1 MVNEP
6 TMVNNILDL
15 VLINCS
21 QYIRDV
27 DTELTELSDH
37 KLVKCLL
44 GFNPISRSKGCL
56 PQSNSIPS
64 EL

>member
-44 GFNPISRSKGCL
+44 GFNPISRS
-56 PQSNSIPS
+56 
-64 EL
+64 